1 MKLIYLYTLVFFI
14 ASCGVRKT
22 ETKIEKKEVEI
33 TTTEKV
39 VTVDTSNVEIKFDKQ
54 TEILTIEAKDNTKPF
69 VYNGKKHFNVV
80 LKHEKKKD
88 NTLYKKDIK
97 VSKIEDKQQNTKV
110 KESIKDKKVERSNY
124 LSYIYIILILVIY
137 LIIRKYIKRYI

>member
-1 MKLIYLYTLVFFI
+1 MFFI

-33 TTTEKV
+33 TATEKV
-39 VTVDTSNVEIKFDKQ
+39 VTIDTSNVEIKFDKQ
-54 TEILTIEAKDNTKPF
+54 TEILTIEAKDNTQPF

-80 LKHEKKKD
+80 LRHENKKD

-97 VSKIEDKQQNTKV
+97 VSKIKDKQQNTNI

-124 LSYIYIILILVIY
+124 LSYIYIILILFIY
-137 LIIRKYIKRYI
+137 LIIIRYIKRYIII

>member
-1 MKLIYLYTLVFFI
+1 MFFI

-33 TTTEKV
+33 TATEKV
-39 VTVDTSNVEIKFDKQ
+39 ITIDTSNVEIKFDKQ
-54 TEILTIEAKDNTKPF
+54 TEILTIEAKDNTQPF

-80 LKHEKKKD
+80 LRHENKKD

-97 VSKIEDKQQNTKV
+97 VSKIKDKQQNTNI

-124 LSYIYIILILVIY
+124 LSYIYIILILFIY
-137 LIIRKYIKRYI
+137 LIIIRYIKRYIII